1 METLITPFEEM
12 DFSGENAN
20 DIYVDDVSVTYC
32 QSSDCTEDEE
42 DVQTITISSRNNG
55 MGRFINLKTEN
66 WSIDGI
72 EELEKILKDFCNR
85 AGIKKEEKDGEN

>member
-20 DIYVDDVSVTYC
+20 DVYVDDVSVTYC
-32 QSSDCTEDEE
+32 QSSDCTEDDE

-85 AGIKKEEKDGEN
+85 AGIKKEKKDGEN